1 MTEQPEPN
9 LKLEIA
15 HVLLIDVVGY
25 SKLLVNEQI
34 DVLQKLNAIVRSTPH
49 FRDAEASGKLM
60 RLPTGDGM
68 ALLFFDSAEAPVEC
82 ALEIARAAK
91 DIPNLLLRMGA
102 HSGPIKQV
110 TDVNDRANFAGAG
123 INLAQRVLDCGDA
136 GHILL
141 SRRLAEDLSSYLH
154 WHPYLQDFGECEVKH
169 GVKVHLFNLCKD
181 GLGNPALPE
190 KLRLQRRRL
199 AKISGALKRSTSSS
213 PARKRTFAVLGLL
226 LAAAIGAAVFLFP
239 NPGPG
244 RSIAV
249 LPFGDLSDETTNTSF
264 VDGVQ
269 DEILTDL
276 SKVRGLKVINRT
288 SVMQYKPELQRNLRE
303 IARGLDVSH
312 LLQGNVQ
319 RIGNRVRVHAQLIEA
334 NTDAQ
339 VWGDRYDGELA
350 DVFAIQSEIA
360 QRIVAQLRLRL
371 SPEEKAAVEE
381 RPTDDF
387 TAYELYAGGKRLID
401 ASVFSANAQIDL
413 TQAADML
420 TQAVRRDP
428 NFFAAYYQLAHAH
441 DQLYFRF
448 DGTPARLALAESA
461 IGHVRRLRPD
471 SGEAHLALAKH
482 LYWGYS
488 DYDRA
493 RQELAIA
500 ERLLPNDPMAPL
512 LTAYIDRRQGRWE
525 DSTRNFNRAFELDP
539 RNPFTLQQLSL
550 TYLIQRRFP
559 EMAATLDRAIALAPN
574 DLVPRLQRAAV
585 DMNWRADTRLLRT
598 AIESAVSAN
607 PAAAPAIA
615 DQWIDFAFHAR
626 DSAAAERALAQLSP
640 DGCHMAS
647 VPFPRT
653 WCEGLAARLR
663 GDENTARQAFIATRD
678 EAAQMVQKLGNHPG
692 TWCVLGLAHAALG
705 EKEEAIRAGL
715 RAVELEPISNDALD
729 GAVLVGYLAVI
740 YAWVG
745 EKELALQ
752 QLERA
757 TSVPSFWSYGHLA
770 LHPYWDP
777 LRGEPAFEKILQSLA
792 PK

>member
-1 MTEQPEPN
+1 
-9 LKLEIA
+9 
-15 HVLLIDVVGY
+15 
-25 SKLLVNEQI
+25 
-34 DVLQKLNAIVRSTPH
+34 
-49 FRDAEASGKLM
+49 
-60 RLPTGDGM
+60 
-68 ALLFFDSAEAPVEC
+68 
-82 ALEIARAAK
+82 
-91 DIPNLLLRMGA
+91 
-102 HSGPIKQV
+102 
-110 TDVNDRANFAGAG
+110 
-123 INLAQRVLDCGDA
+123 
-136 GHILL
+136 
-141 SRRLAEDLSSYLH
+141 
-154 WHPYLQDFGECEVKH
+154 
-169 GVKVHLFNLCKD
+169 LCKD

-199 AKISGALKRSTSSS
+199 AKISDALKRSTSSS
-213 PARKRTFAVLGLL
+213 PARKRTFAALGLL

-239 NPGPG
+239 KPGTG

-334 NTDAQ
+334 NTHAQ

-574 DLVPRLQRAAV
+574 DLVPRLQRAAL